1 MKTKQVNYSAQRIL
15 LLTLVICLFNC
26 SVNNIEDELNE
37 EDLSE
42 ESLRFTAI
50 NPCDC
55 TQHGEE
61 EGGGTDDDNSANGDL
76 DENGDDDQ
84 DGDGDPDES
93 DPDPNDPCKSS
104 TGSIPD
110 PENPIWYNADCDFDG
125 IPNGIDPN
133 PYRDDDSEPFN

>member
-55 TQHGEE
+55 TESG
-61 EGGGTDDDNSANGDL
+61 GTGDGGTDNEADEDGNSNGD
-76 DENGDDDQ
+76 N
-84 DGDGDPDES
+84 DGDGDPDKS

-125 IPNGIDPN
+125 IPNGIDPD
-133 PYRDDDSEPFN
+133 PYRDDNSEPFN